1 MIINS
6 KAMHPL
12 NSMLR
17 RIILVSLLLT
27 PLIRA
32 PLLAQNWLAI
42 ATQKGKAGFI
52 DETGR
57 WKIKPVYDEA
67 TGFYNG
73 LAAVRSG
80 ELWSYINN
88 RGDYVIPP
96 GFDHATPFYNRQFA
110 VVTNGQ
116 DQLYINRKGEILFDA
131 SPNLVIFYEDLA
143 AFEMNGKFGFINK
156 NHEWEILPEYD
167 QVWPFRNGI
176 AKVKRD
182 GQWIYISRLG
192 KEMYDVQMD
201 TYASADKAL
210 LFKKSKDQQWGFVNS
225 EGEWIIS
232 PVYDDVKS
240 FSEGL
245 SPVKLNDR
253 WGYINMKGELVIDT
267 EYDDA
272 FVFSHW
278 LGCVEVEGKYGCV
291 DNRGEM
297 VIKPRFENPLFFH
310 FAEDFL
316 GLDIVSAES
325 LEDIVPKSEI
335 TVPEVTVASQK
346 IYVPDDK
353 RLALVIGNGNY
364 TRGGFLSNPEND
376 ARAMAEA
383 LKRLGFET
391 MVHFNVNQVTLK
403 QAIDDFGNRLRHFDT
418 GLFFYAGHG
427 IQVKGFNYLIPVDAS
442 LESEIDVEYNC
453 VEAGRML
460 SRMEESGSRTNI
472 VILDACRDNPFE
484 RSWTRK
490 AQGQGLAFMN
500 APSGSLIA
508 YATSP
513 GSTASDGP
521 GKNGLYTSSLLKFM
535 NSPGLTILEVFQ
547 KVRSEVRE
555 KSNNR
560 QTPWESTSL
569 EGNFYFR
576 D

>member
-1 MIINS
+1 MINS
-6 KAMHPL
+6 KAMHRL
-12 NSMLR
+12 KSMLQK
-17 RIILVSLLLT
+17 IILVSLLLT

-32 PLLAQNWLAI
+32 PLIAQNWLAI
-42 ATQKGKAGFI
+42 ATQKGKVGFI
-52 DETGR
+52 DESGR

-67 TGFYNG
+67 TGFYSG
-73 LAAVRSG
+73 LATVRSG
-80 ELWSYINN
+80 DLWGYINN

-96 GFDHATPFYNRQFA
+96 GFDHAAPFYNRQFA
-110 VVTNGQ
+110 VVTNGK
-116 DQLYINRKGEILFDA
+116 DQLYINREGEILFDA
-131 SPNLVIFYEDLA
+131 SPDLVIFYEDLA

-176 AKVKRD
+176 AKVKKT
-182 GQWIYISRLG
+182 GQWIYINRLG
-192 KEMYDVQMD
+192 KEMLDVQLD
-201 TYASADKAL
+201 SYSSADKAL
-210 LFKKSKDQQWGFVNS
+210 LFKKSKDERWGFVNS

-245 SPVKLNDR
+245 SPVKVNEK
-253 WGYINMKGELVIDT
+253 WGYINMKGELVIDP

-278 LGCVEVEGKYGCV
+278 LGCVEAEGKYGCIN
-291 DNRGEM
+291 NRGER

-316 GLDIVSAES
+316 ELDIATAET

-335 TVPEVTVASQK
+335 TVPEVTVASHD
-346 IYVPDDK
+346 IYVPDDQ

-376 ARAMAEA
+376 ARAMAEV

-391 MVHFNVNQVTLK
+391 LVYLNLDQVTMK
-403 QAIDDFGNRLRHFDT
+403 QAIDDFGNRLRSFDT

-427 IQVKGFNYLIPVDAS
+427 IQVKGFNYLIPADAS
-442 LESEIDVEYNC
+442 MESEIDVEYNC
-453 VEAGRML
+453 VEAGRVL

-490 AQGQGLAFMN
+490 TQGQGLAFMN

-521 GKNGLYTSSLLKFM
+521 GKNGLYTSSLLKYM
-535 NSPGLTILEVFQ
+535 NNSGLTILEVFQ

-576 D
+576 K